1 MAVKQIKNIDIDPAL
16 SEIERINKS
25 IAFIA
30 AGLPYYPH
38 EGGLEELET
47 ILNSLSRRSEKAV
60 NEIKITAALA

>member
-1 MAVKQIKNIDIDPAL
+1 MAIKQIKNIDIEPNL
-16 SEIERINKS
+16 FEIERVNKS

-47 ILNSLSRRSEKAV
+47 ILESLSRRSEKAV
-60 NEIKITAALA
+60 NEIKTVAALN